1 MPENHTRSVSVERHI
16 AAPPEKVFA
25 VVADPS
31 QHPVID
37 GSGMVRDAP
46 ADGPARLSLG
56 AEFGMSM
63 RWGMPYAM
71 LNEVVEFEDGRR
83 IAWSPRLARPRFMS
97 RLSGGHRWRY
107 EFEPDGESGTN
118 VRETYDWSNADP
130 FTRSYIVAAGWPKR
144 ARRAMER
151 TLERLEAHVT

>member
-1 MPENHTRSVSVERHI
+1 MPQSRTRSVSAERHI
-16 AAPPEKVFA
+16 EAPPEKIFA
-25 VVADPS
+25 VIADPS

-46 ADGPARLSLG
+46 DDAPARLSLG

-71 LNEVVEFEDGRR
+71 VNEVVEFEDDRR
-83 IAWSPRLARPRFMS
+83 IAWSPRLARPKFMS
-97 RLSGGHRWRY
+97 RWGGGHRWRY
-107 EFEPDGESGTN
+107 ELEPDGSGTR
-118 VRETYDWSNADP
+118 VRETYDWSAADP
-130 FTRSYIVAAGWPKR
+130 VTRSYIVAAGWPKR
-144 ARRAMER
+144 ARRAMEQ